1 MRAGAGRR
9 RVVMTLDSA
18 KFDSGDL
25 ARLSHLA
32 QQLDADFEAV
42 FVEDLDVLRAANL
55 PFLREYRFASMQLE
69 TMTQQGLE
77 QEFRAVARRAEQALA
92 QHAAL
97 RQVRWRFRVWRGSLE
112 QELLG
117 ALQADVLALPS
128 PGMSGRSAGVPPH
141 DAPIAVVYAADEGD
155 ERTLITA
162 STLAAAQTPLT
173 VVLVTDGRDVGE
185 LRRQAEAVVASAPP
199 VMRFATLTEAT
210 PAAVAATL
218 RSTGSRAL
226 VLTRGSRL
234 LQPGSLRDLMEALGR
249 PLLLIR

>member
-1 MRAGAGRR
+1 VSAVTGRR

-18 KFDSGDL
+18 EFDSGDL

-32 QQLDADFEAV
+32 QQLDAEFEAV

-69 TMTQQGLE
+69 AITQQRLE

-92 QHAAL
+92 QQAAL

-117 ALQADVLALPS
+117 ALEADVLALP
-128 PGMSGRSAGVPPH
+128 PPAMAIRNAAIPPR
-141 DAPIAVVYAADEGD
+141 DAPIAVCFSGDEGD
-155 ERTLITA
+155 QRTLVTA
-162 STLAAAQTPLT
+162 SALAAAKTPLT
-173 VVLVTDGRDVGE
+173 VVLVTDGRDVDE
-185 LRRQAEAVVASAPP
+185 LRQQAEAVAAGASPEI
-199 VMRFATLTEAT
+199 RFETLPEAT
-210 PAAVAATL
+210 PAAVAAML
-218 RSTGSRAL
+218 RATGSGTL
-226 VLTRGSRL
+226 VLTQGSRL
-234 LQPGSLRDLMEALGR
+234 LQPGSLRELMKALGR